1 MADNTYRTYRSRDE
15 VAYDSDGVPARGPA
29 DPLAELARLIGQN
42 DPRNEFGHDG
52 VADAAP
58 VLDEAAAPHEWPADE
73 RYAEPSQPAEQGY
86 DERYDERYDPPRLA
100 EPPAPYRAAPPSQGG
115 DYVPPVPP
123 RSNGAREDARFYAP
137 VEPRY
142 PAGQQAPAG
151 YGQQLPGFV
160 TQPHDE
166 YEYEDQ
172 EQDDGSYAE
181 DEDEAPSGRRRGGLV
196 IVAAVLGLAVL
207 GTAGAFAYRAMFGGS
222 MMPSLP
228 PIIKADTGPNKVLPS
243 ATNAQGSASDQA
255 NANTGA
261 SGEKVV
267 SREEQPVDVPAPVS
281 TAPRVVSTI
290 PIFPAPSAPAGA
302 WASGMAGTGVASA
315 PTAGAMAPTPTPS
328 MPPSGQAVPPPVAA
342 PMAQTPVAPSTEPRK
357 IHTVA
362 IHPDQSGAPDAP
374 LPAAAPAPAPTS
386 RAVAA
391 PKPAAAPTPRVPMPA
406 ASGNAP
412 LSIVPTQ
419 GDAAAPA
426 PARTRTA
433 LAQPTAPTTAP
444 TMAPSPAAGNAPP
457 AAAGGGYAVQLSSQR
472 SEAEAQTAFRSLAAK
487 YPTQLGGHQPIIR
500 QADLGAKGIYYRA
513 LVGPFASMEQ
523 AAGLCSSLKAAG
535 GACIVQRN

>member
-1 MADNTYRTYRSRDE
+1 MADNNTYRSHRNRDD

-52 VADAAP
+52 GGAVP
-58 VLDEAAAPHEWPADE
+58 VHDEAVAPQEWPADE
-73 RYAEPSQPAEQGY
+73 RYAESGQPAEQGY

-100 EPPAPYRAAPPSQGG
+100 EPPVPYRAAPPSRGG

-123 RSNGAREDARFYAP
+123 RSNSGREDARFYAP

-142 PAGQQAPAG
+142 PAGQQAPAD
-151 YGQQLPGFV
+151 YSQQSPAFAA
-160 TQPHDE
+160 QPHDD
-166 YEYEDQ
+166 YDYDDQ
-172 EQDDGSYAE
+172 EQDDGRYAE

-196 IVAAVLGLAVL
+196 IIAAVLGLAVL

-228 PIIKADTGPNKVLPS
+228 PIIKADTGPNKILPS
-243 ATNAQGSASDQA
+243 ATNAQGRASDQA
-255 NANTGA
+255 NASTGA

-267 SREEQPVDVPAPVS
+267 SREEQPVDVPAPVNN
-281 TAPRVVSTI
+281 APRVVSTI
-290 PIFPAPSAPAGA
+290 PIFPAPPPPQGA
-302 WASGMAGTGVASA
+302 WASGVAGIGVPSTPA
-315 PTAGAMAPTPTPS
+315 AGAMASASTPT
-328 MPPSGQAVPPPVAA
+328 MPASGQAMSPAAAA
-342 PMAQTPVAPSTEPRK
+342 PVPQIPTALSTEPRK

-362 IHPDQSGAPDAP
+362 IRPDQAGAPEAP
-374 LPAAAPAPAPTS
+374 LPAAAPAPSAPTS
-386 RAVAA
+386 AARTVAA
-391 PKPAAAPTPRVPMPA
+391 PKPVAAPAPRAPMPA
-406 ASGNAP
+406 AGGNAP

-433 LAQPTAPTTAP
+433 VAQPTMAP
-444 TMAPSPAAGNAPP
+444 PSPAAGNAPP
-457 AAAGGGYAVQLSSQR
+457 AAAAGGYAVQLTSQR
-472 SEAEAQTAFRSLAAK
+472 SEAEAQSAFRSLAAK
-487 YPTQLGGHQPIIR
+487 YPTQLGSHQPIIR

-513 LVGPFASMEQ
+513 LVGPFASVEQ

-535 GACIVQRN
+535 GTCIVQRN